1 MNRRFNFAFVSFST
15 VLVGMLLIGT
25 VLGRSASQDD
35 AYKQLGVF
43 TEVLSR
49 IKSDYVEE
57 PDLKG
62 VTLGAVNG
70 LLESVD
76 PYASYLS
83 ADQYKQYLKA
93 KDQKRADVGLILS
106 KRFGYIGVVDSVP
119 GSPASKAG
127 LNTGDM
133 IESIKGVATRDMPL
147 AYAELLLKGDAGTT
161 IDLTVMRVRRPESQ
175 KVTLTR
181 ASIKYPPVYSRLLPD
196 QTGYIALQSLE
207 PGKVKEVASAVESL
221 EKQSAKR
228 LVLDLRDS
236 ATGTPEDGI
245 QLANLFLD
253 HGMISYLQGQRVT
266 RQNFDAVASKQ
277 ITKLPLAV
285 ITNRG
290 TADGAEV
297 AAAAIL
303 ENKRGEV
310 VGERTYG
317 AAAMRKAVSLDDGSA
332 VILAV
337 AKYYSPNGNAIQD
350 KAVTPSVPMADA
362 PEVAETD
369 DDTAAPPAAEPGE
382 GKPRT
387 GDDALVKKAIEVLT
401 SGTRT
406 AQNQQGNGASDKPNQ
421 EQLRML
427 TPLNVPAPAK

>member
-1 MNRRFNFAFVSFST
+1 
-15 VLVGMLLIGT
+15 MLLIGT
-25 VLGRSASQDD
+25 VLGRSASADD

-83 ADQYKQYLKA
+83 ADQYKQYLKT

-106 KRFGYIGVVDSVP
+106 KRYGYIGVVDSIP

-161 IDLTVMRVRRPESQ
+161 IDITVLRVRRPESQ

-181 ASIKYPPVYSRLLPD
+181 ANIKYPAAYSRLLPD
-196 QTGYIALQSLE
+196 QTGYVAVQSLE
-207 PGKVKEVASAVESL
+207 PGKVKDIASAVESL
-221 EKQSAKR
+221 EKQGAKR

-253 HGMISYLQGQRVT
+253 KGTIAYLQGQRVT
-266 RQNFDAVASKQ
+266 KQTFDAIASKQ

-290 TADGAEV
+290 TADGAELT
-297 AAAAIL
+297 AAAIL

-317 AAAMRKAVSLDDGSA
+317 AGAMRKAVTMDDGSA
-332 VILAV
+332 LILAV
-337 AKYYSPNGNAIQD
+337 AKYHSPNGNAIQD
-350 KAVTPSVPMADA
+350 KAVTPSVPMADT
-362 PEVAETD
+362 AEAADSD
-369 DDTAAPPAAEPGE
+369 DDAATPPTAEPGE

-401 SGTRT
+401 GANKT
-406 AQNQQGNGASDKPNQ
+406 AENREGEKN
-421 EQLRML
+421 LRDRSSEKM
-427 TPLNVPAPAK
+427 TPLNVPAPAKP